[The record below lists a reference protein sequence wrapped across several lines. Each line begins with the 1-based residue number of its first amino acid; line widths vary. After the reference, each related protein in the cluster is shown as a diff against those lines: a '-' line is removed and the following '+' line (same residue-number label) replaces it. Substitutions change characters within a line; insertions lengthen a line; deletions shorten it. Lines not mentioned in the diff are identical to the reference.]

1 MSSHQALVVAA
12 AQAAGPCVAG
22 EESAWQARVRA
33 LAVDLFV
40 LGDVVARDIQR
51 LGAATRFPAT
61 LLGVVMEE
69 SSTRGVLLLRNVSGE
84 VEPAIRTDR
93 GDTEAG
99 AAMIARA
106 QSLVGRRVLVY
117 KEMEALAS
125 NPMHKVRVVVH
136 LMDLGPETESIGE
149 DEAKGHVLQ
158 AAAGDRDLALR
169 GWQQASL
176 PDRGP
181 VTAAQLGGAL
191 ACVQQMGRG

>member
-1 MSSHQALVVAA
+1 MSSHQTLVVAA
-12 AQAAGPCVAG
+12 AQAAGSCPVG
-22 EESAWQARVRA
+22 EESAWQARVRG

-51 LGAATRFPAT
+51 LAAATRFPAT
-61 LLGVVMEE
+61 LLGVTVEA

-84 VEPAIRTDR
+84 LEPAIRTDR
-93 GDTEAG
+93 GDTDAG

-106 QSLVGRRVLVY
+106 QGLVGRRVLVY

-125 NPMHKVRVVVH
+125 NPMHKARVVVH
-136 LMDLGPETESIGE
+136 LMDLGPETEVIGE

-158 AAAGDRDLALR
+158 AADGNRDLALR
-169 GWQQASL
+169 AWQEAAL
-176 PDRGP
+176 PERGP

-191 ACVQQMGRG
+191 AGVQVVGQG

>member
-1 MSSHQALVVAA
+1 MSSHQSLVVAA
-12 AQAAGPCVAG
+12 AQAAGPCPAG
-22 EESAWQARVRA
+22 EEPAWQARVRA

-51 LGAATRFPAT
+51 LAAATRFPAT
-61 LLGVVMEE
+61 LLGVAVEE

-84 VEPAIRTDR
+84 LEPAIRTDR
-93 GDTEAG
+93 GDTDAG

-106 QSLVGRRVLVY
+106 QGLVGRRVLVY

-125 NPMHKVRVVVH
+125 NPMHKARVVVH

-158 AAAGDRDLALR
+158 AADGDKDLALR
-169 GWQQASL
+169 AWQQASL
-176 PDRGP
+176 PERGP

-191 ACVQQMGRG
+191 VGVQLAGRG

>member
-1 MSSHQALVVAA
+1 MSSHHPLVIAA
-12 AQAAGPCVAG
+12 AQAAGPCGPG
-22 EESAWQARVRA
+22 EEAAWQTRVRA

-61 LLGVVMEE
+61 LLGVVTED
-69 SSTRGVLLLRNVSGE
+69 SSRRGVLLLRNVSGE
-84 VEPAIRTDR
+84 LEPAIRTDR
-93 GDTEAG
+93 GDTDAG

-106 QSLVGRRVLVY
+106 ESLVGRRVLVY

-125 NPMHKVRVVVH
+125 NPMHKARVVVH
-136 LMDLGPETESIGE
+136 LMDLGPETEPVGE
-149 DEAKGHVLQ
+149 DEAKRHVLQ

-169 GWQQASL
+169 AWQQAVL

-181 VTAAQLGGAL
+181 VTAAQLGGVL
-191 ACVQQMGRG
+191 AHLQQASRT